1 MTSPGLFNAALFPKG
16 GIMQQLYQLVK
27 SDWLVTRLN
36 TDLRWVRGA
45 STLGLIVF
53 THRFQSLGVVVRF
66 RGDTLSFP
74 GAMCC

>member
-16 GIMQQLYQLVK
+16 GIVQQLYQLVK
-27 SDWLVTRLN
+27 SDWLLTRLN

-53 THRFQSLGVVVRF
+53 THCFQSLAVAMGF